1 MLQRVM
7 HVHTGPEGATIEGV
21 RMNEAV
27 SELAFLGRRRRAYR
41 RIVALSGAQPGD
53 RVLDVGCSGG
63 YLARLLG
70 AAVTPGGQ
78 VKGVD
83 PSTSAIAYAGRRGP
97 DNCTFAVG
105 VAQDLEFPDGTFDV
119 VTSTLALHHIPEVER
134 PTGLAEMYRVTRP
147 GGRLLI
153 ADFRPTRLH
162 PGPSSGMRHNEI
174 DLLEDMIAAA
184 GFHIEGGGDLPLLR
198 YVTAARTNGSQSVIR
213 TEKHCD
219 AHGAAR

>member
-27 SELAFLGRRRRAYR
+27 SELAFLGRRRRTYR

-63 YLARLLG
+63 YLARLL
-70 AAVTPGGQ
+70 ATAVTPSGR
-78 VKGVD
+78 VTGVD
-83 PSTSAIAYAGRRGP
+83 PANTAIAYARRRGP
-97 DNCTFAVG
+97 YNCTFAVG
-105 VAQDLEFPDGTFDV
+105 VAQELDFPDGTFDV
-119 VTSTLALHHIPEVER
+119 VTSTLAVHHIPEAER
-134 PTGLAEMYRVTRP
+134 PAALAEMYRVTRP

-153 ADFRPTRLH
+153 ADFRPSRLH
-162 PGPSSGMRHNEI
+162 PGPRSDMRHNEV

-184 GFHIEGGGDLPLLR
+184 GFHIEGGGVLPLLR
-198 YVTAARTNGSQSVIR
+198 HVTAVRTNGS
-213 TEKHCD
+213 
-219 AHGAAR
+219 